1 MFCPECGTWNRA
13 SAPRCVRCRASLPEL
28 PGPPALEPPDEEI
41 TLLRR
46 ATGDRYVVER
56 RLGGGGM
63 AHVYLA
69 RHAVLA
75 THLAVKVLH
84 RHHARDA
91 EMRTRFRREAEAAA
105 RLQHPNVV
113 PIVDYGHLGDVEY
126 IVMPF
131 YSGGSLADAMTGG
144 STLTPE
150 RAAAAAAQAAQGL
163 DYAHRRGVVHRDVKP
178 DNVLFDAE
186 GHAAVTDF
194 GIASTRFHARLTATG
209 RAMGTPHY
217 MSPEQAMGRLLDG
230 RSDVYALGILLY
242 EMLSGDPPFDGPD
255 AYAVGYKHVHEAPTP
270 LEMAAP
276 GTPPALAAIAM
287 RCLAKNP
294 TERYQRAADL
304 ADALIA
310 FLVERR
316 APELRSAWRARWP
329 TPARPRS

>member
-1 MFCPECGTWNRA
+1 
-13 SAPRCVRCRASLPEL
+13 
-28 PGPPALEPPDEEI
+28 
-41 TLLRR
+41 
-46 ATGDRYVVER
+46 
-56 RLGGGGM
+56 
-63 AHVYLA
+63 
-69 RHAVLA
+69 
-75 THLAVKVLH
+75 
-84 RHHARDA
+84 
-91 EMRTRFRREAEAAA
+91 
-105 RLQHPNVV
+105 V
-113 PIVDYGHLGDVEY
+113 PIVDYGQLGDVAY

-131 YSGGSLADAMTGG
+131 LAGGSLADAMTGRR
-144 STLTPE
+144 TLSPE
-150 RAAAAAAQAAQGL
+150 RAATTAAQAAQGL

-230 RSDVYALGILLY
+230 RSDVYALGVLLY

-270 LEMAAP
+270 LEIAAP
-276 GTPPALAAIAM
+276 GAPPALAAIAM

-310 FLVERR
+310 FLVARE
-316 APELRSAWRARWP
+316 APELRAAWRTRWP
-329 TPARPRS
+329 TPARPRQ